1 MMDDRKD
8 RRIARGVETA
18 VSYIVSAGVFAAAV
32 VSVAVLALVPVALLA
47 GVVRLIVW
55 LAVGL

>member
-1 MMDDRKD
+1 MDVKD

-32 VSVAVLALVPVALLA
+32 LSVAVLALVPLALLA

-55 LAVGL
+55 LAAGL